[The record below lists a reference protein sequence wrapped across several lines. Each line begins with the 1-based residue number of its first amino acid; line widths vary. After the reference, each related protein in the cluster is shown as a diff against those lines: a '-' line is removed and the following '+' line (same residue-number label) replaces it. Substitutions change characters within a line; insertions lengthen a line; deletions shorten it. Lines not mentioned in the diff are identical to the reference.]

1 MTQHQKNEEKKRKF
15 EEDIIEVAVAEYY
28 QYADVHKRERKEKDA
43 EMFYTAMRI
52 GVIRGLNFA
61 TNQYMQS
68 LKNFEKGQA
77 DANGNK
83 STDKTSETIFK
94 TSEGEK

>member
-15 EEDIIEVAVAEYY
+15 EEEIIDMAVQEYY

-61 TNQYMQS
+61 TNQYIES
-68 LKNFEKGQA
+68 IKKFEREKA
-77 DANGNK
+77 DANGNQ

-94 TSEGEK
+94 TNTTN

>member
-68 LKNFEKGQA
+68 LKNFEKEQA
-77 DANGNK
+77 NANGTQ
-83 STDKTSETIFK
+83 STDKTSETISK
-94 TSEGEK
+94 TNTTN

>member
-61 TNQYMQS
+61 TNQYIES
-68 LKNFEKGQA
+68 LRKFEQEQA
-77 DANGNK
+77 NANGTT
-83 STDKTSETIFK
+83 STDKVSESVFK